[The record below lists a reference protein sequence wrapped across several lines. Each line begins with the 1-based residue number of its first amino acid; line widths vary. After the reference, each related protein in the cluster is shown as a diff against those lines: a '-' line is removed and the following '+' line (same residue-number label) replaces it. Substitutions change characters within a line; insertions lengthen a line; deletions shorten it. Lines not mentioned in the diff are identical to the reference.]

1 MQIQYS
7 LLGCHIHGSEAGGLL
22 YSDSDVDML
31 DYQVPKSWD
40 LEAVVEAITTV
51 RILLNINDIIL
62 VDTSCAGD

>member
-1 MQIQYS
+1 M
-7 LLGCHIHGSEAGGLL
+7 L

-62 VDTSCAGD
+62 VDNSCAGD